1 MKNKSVGIPLIIL
14 TVLMYLIQLVLV
26 IGLACV
32 PEENEILGEII
43 VYISMIIGVIALF
56 VGLMNIIIAVINFA
70 RNTASPTKIT
80 TIIKLILIPY
90 YIINFIFWGI
100 LILITIN
107 PFLLWLFPFFVVISV
122 FFTYAYMI
130 STSSHNLSYVFRLLK
145 DKKLEPTAIIVFAII
160 SQFIFVL
167 DIVGSIMLFML
178 LEKNKSDKNGIMEK
192 NIDIE
197 ILNDVK

>member
-14 TVLMYLIQLVLV
+14 TVLMYLIQLVLI

-32 PEENEILGEII
+32 PEENEDLGSLI
-43 VYISMIIGVIALF
+43 VYISMIIGGVALF
-56 VGLMNIIIAVINFA
+56 VGIVNIILAVINFT
-70 RNTASPTKIT
+70 RDTASPTKIT
-80 TIIKLILIPY
+80 MIIKLVLIPY
-90 YIINFIFWGI
+90 YIVNFIFWGI

-130 STSSHNLSYVFRLLK
+130 STSIHNLSYIFRLLK
-145 DKKLEPTAIIVFAII
+145 DKKIEATGIIVFVII

-167 DIVGSIMLFML
+167 DIIGSIILFML
-178 LEKNKSDKNGIMEK
+178 LEKNKSNFKT
-192 NIDIE
+192 E
-197 ILNDVK
+197 ITE